1 MSIVMFGNVTNN
13 YSKNLLLRT
22 MNYKIIKKFEDI
34 LFSSIIILIFSPIL
48 LLCLI
53 ISLIIQGWPI
63 FYVSK
68 RMVGLNKEIKI
79 YKFRTMVKDAKD
91 AKYGLEEKYMKNGYL
106 DIPLE
111 SEVYTKFGR
120 ILEKTQL
127 VEVPQMFSVLFG
139 SLSIVGNRPLP
150 KKNIELLKSNHPDLW
165 KDRFKSPAGITGV
178 SQIVGKFALT
188 SLERLELE
196 CLYSKVYMEGNILKA
211 DAYIFFSTIILLLL
225 HDSVAYRSFDSAKN
239 VLLSCLNK

>member
-1 MSIVMFGNVTNN
+1 
-13 YSKNLLLRT
+13 
-22 MNYKIIKKFEDI
+22 MNYKIIKRIEDI
-34 LFSSIIILIFSPIL
+34 IFSLIIIVIFSPVIL
-48 LLCLI
+48 LCSIL
-53 ISLIIQGWPI
+53 SLLIQGWPI

-79 YKFRTMVKDAKD
+79 FKFRTMVKDAKSE
-91 AKYGLEEKYMKNGYL
+91 KYGLEEKYMKDGYL
-106 DIPLE
+106 DIPLDDK
-111 SEVYTKFGR
+111 VYTPIGR

-150 KKNIELLKSNHPDLW
+150 KKNIELLKYKNSELW
-165 KDRFKSPAGITGV
+165 KDRFKSPAGITGI
-178 SQIVGKFALT
+178 SQIVGKFSLT
-188 SLERLELE
+188 ASERLELE
-196 CLYSKVYMEGNILKA
+196 CLYSKVYLEGNVLKA

-225 HDSVAYRSFDSAKN
+225 NDSVAYRGIDSAKN